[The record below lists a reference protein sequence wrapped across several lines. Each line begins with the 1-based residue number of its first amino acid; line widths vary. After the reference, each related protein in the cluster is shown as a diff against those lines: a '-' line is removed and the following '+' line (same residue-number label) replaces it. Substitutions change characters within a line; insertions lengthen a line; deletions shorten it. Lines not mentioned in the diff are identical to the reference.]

1 MQKTYH
7 RTRYGRFF
15 QFAGIEKSVRNFILD
30 KAVEILQSLKSRALP
45 KTFGDVES
53 GLLDAPP
60 VIPTAHRLQYYP
72 GIPRNRSNLGVLG
85 GNNIRGTIPP
95 SNARIEQDIFQ
106 RSPSASSSSERSSKQ
121 ENNQQPQ
128 FTDGPARFITANDG
142 SKDCIALLVNDTLI
156 TKLRDL
162 YEDNHH
168 LAGKQGPLDVA
179 RTEAWEIENSISQ
192 IIESLEVGENQER
205 IVQLKAMVRRH
216 EQRLLD
222 IQQCRDTLT
231 KSARELEAKVASS
244 KSHIQW
250 VLHNAMERANLFEPH
265 RPLTPNSI
273 CNVESEAGTEK
284 DNHYDTDIGDLNVGD
299 RVTNNM
305 DKSAPHFKASDG
317 PLEELQLVRQEAW
330 ISYKEAFVTKQ
341 KVQELFDDRQESY
354 ETDLADYQQGFKN
367 GTYNISRS
375 EFDRSKIRYGQ
386 KVTQALI
393 NAEAAFEAAKKQ
405 AQAVGALDSDD
416 EDEAG
421 YYGCYEESWPES
433 QIASYLATKDW
444 SHVSKWLARVLGLSK
459 AEAPIQRTEPELERP
474 EVVDWC
480 ADELDPADS
489 ISQVDFDKYRKDID
503 RWESIRYE
511 QWEDMR
517 TQVNGPETQVGFL
530 VRNIESLK
538 RRHSTSMC
546 NSVARK

>member
-15 QFAGIEKSVRNFILD
+15 QFAGIENRVRNFILD

-45 KTFGDVES
+45 KTFGDIES
-53 GLLDAPP
+53 GLFDAPP

-72 GIPRNRSNLGVLG
+72 GYPRNRSNLGVLG
-85 GNNIRGTIPP
+85 GDDTRGTIPP

-106 RSPSASSSSERSSKQ
+106 HSPSASSSSERSSKQ

-128 FTDGPARFITANDG
+128 FTDGPARFIIANDG

-162 YEDNHH
+162 YEDSHH
-168 LAGKQGPLDVA
+168 LAGKQGPLDFA
-179 RTEAWEIENSISQ
+179 RTEAWEIENSISR

-222 IQQCRDTLT
+222 IQQRRDTLT

-265 RPLTPNSI
+265 RPLTPNTA
-273 CNVESEAGTEK
+273 CNVESEASTEK

-305 DKSAPHFKASDG
+305 DESAPHFNASDG

-354 ETDLADYQQGFKN
+354 ETDLADYQQGFEN
-367 GTYNISRS
+367 GTYNIPRS

-393 NAEAAFEAAKKQ
+393 NAEEAFEAAKKQ

-416 EDEAG
+416 EDEAS
-421 YYGCYEESWPES
+421 YYGYYEESWPES

-444 SHVSKWLARVLGLSK
+444 SHVSKWLARVSGLSK
-459 AEAPIQRTEPELERP
+459 AEAPNKRTEPELERP
-474 EVVDWC
+474 DVVDWC

-489 ISQVDFDKYRKDID
+489 ISQVDFDEYRKDID
-503 RWESIRYE
+503 RWENIRYE
-511 QWEDMR
+511 RWEDMR
-517 TQVNGPETQVGFL
+517 TQVHGPAVQVGFL

-538 RRHSTSMC
+538 RRHSTSMW
-546 NSVARK
+546 NSIARE